1 MKMRLIVALAA
12 LPLALVA
19 VATVAQGGERSDHS
33 IGELNEYSIAATAA
47 PAGVT
52 PVLYNLP
59 NGAGARF
66 TQAARPGGATVDATI
81 TLTAYDAG
89 MSPVANVP
97 ATEMW
102 LETEIVSG
110 TGNFVACIGGTLADG
125 PTNDQGVTHW
135 VQPLHAGGWS
145 TSRTLVVINGS
156 PLVTNTGLVLRHNSA
171 DLNGDGVVNLA
182 DVPLFAADLSGSYRF
197 RSDLQY
203 DGVVN
208 LSDIP
213 KLAGAMGAGCP

>member
-1 MKMRLIVALAA
+1 MKMRVFCAPIVLGFLLIA
-12 LPLALVA
+12 A
-19 VATVAQGGERSDHS
+19 VAAAQGW
-33 IGELNEYSIAATAA
+33 NEYSVATTAA
-47 PAGVT
+47 PVGVT

-59 NGAGARF
+59 NGAGAMF
-66 TQAARPGGATVDATI
+66 TQALRSTGATVDATI
-81 TLTAYDAG
+81 TLTVLDAG
-89 MSPVANVP
+89 LSPVPNVP

-102 LETEIVSG
+102 LEKEIVTG
-110 TGNFVACIGGTLADG
+110 TGTFVACVGGTLADG
-125 PTNDQGVTHW
+125 PTNGAGVTRW

-145 TSRTLVVINGS
+145 TSRTLVVISGS

-171 DLNGDGVVNLA
+171 DLNGDGVVNLS
-182 DVPLFAADLSGSYRF
+182 DVPLFAGDFSGSYHF

-213 KLAGAMGAGCP
+213 RLAAGMGAICP